1 MDSINPVYARLVLRS
16 LQRRNIDPAPLFA
29 GTRLTAQALVTGGD
43 ITMEEFL
50 QVLRVGHEL
59 SGDDQLGLMIGSST
73 QVMALGTVG
82 SGMAVAPTMRLGF
95 QVLESYTR
103 LLTSYMGALVS
114 STLEGVTLGLR
125 YYRDLGYVKRF
136 HTESAIMMIQQYVE
150 SLTGLPLTG
159 GEYRVDFDRPHY
171 ADAYSHWLHSP
182 ISFGHPVVEIDI
194 PGEWLDQPSPHYN
207 PELWQLAQISLS
219 RTLAGVATRERYSRH
234 IASLLR
240 ASAPPLPDLKEA
252 ASGLHVSERTLNR
265 RLQEEGN
272 SFRELKATALA
283 ERAQLYLEQTSMS
296 VESIAAELGYQD
308 AANFRRAFKRSVGVT
323 PQAYRRAAT
332 EGSPESV
339 AGVTQ

>member
-1 MDSINPVYARLVLRS
+1 MDSINPVYARLVLRA

-43 ITMEEFL
+43 ITLEEFL

-73 QVMALGTVG
+73 HVMALGTVG
-82 SGMAVAPTMRLGF
+82 SGMAVAPTMRQGF

-103 LLTSYMGALVS
+103 LLTSYMGVLVS
-114 STLEGVTLGLR
+114 STLAGMTLGLQ

-150 SLTGLPLTG
+150 SMTGLPMTG
-159 GEYRVDFDRPHY
+159 GAYRVDFARPDY
-171 ADAYSHWLHSP
+171 ADAYLHWLHSP
-182 ISFGHPVVEIDI
+182 ISFDHEVVEIDI
-194 PGEWLDQPSPHYN
+194 PGEWLDQPLPHYN
-207 PELWQLAQISLS
+207 PELWQLAQLSLS
-219 RTLAGVATRERYSRH
+219 RTLAAVTTRERYSQH

-265 RLQEEGN
+265 RLQEEGS
-272 SFRELKATALA
+272 SFRELKAIALA
-283 ERAQLYLEQTSMS
+283 ERAQLYLEQSLMS

-308 AANFRRAFKRSVGVT
+308 AANFRRAFKRSVGVS
-323 PQAYRRAAT
+323 PQTYRQNAIEAQSDLVADRAR
-332 EGSPESV
+332 
-339 AGVTQ
+339 